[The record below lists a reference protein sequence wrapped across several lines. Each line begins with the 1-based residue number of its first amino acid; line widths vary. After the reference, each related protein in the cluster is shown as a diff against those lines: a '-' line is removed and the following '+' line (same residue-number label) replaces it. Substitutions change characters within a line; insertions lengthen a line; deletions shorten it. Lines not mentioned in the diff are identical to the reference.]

1 MKRPQRDWWSSICHM
16 QENNL
21 DLRCFLTHH
30 GFQLYI
36 LLIHKLMTLEGKFQ
50 ANFAYMQAG
59 MSSLLIHAFTQT
71 FVTLTNS
78 PKNGHGLIYLSAL
91 LCTFSTPV

>member
-1 MKRPQRDWWSSICHM
+1 M

-30 GFQLYI
+30 GLQLYI
-36 LLIHKLMTLEGKFQ
+36 LFIHKLMTLEGKFQ
-50 ANFAYMQAG
+50 TNFACMQAG

-71 FVTLTNS
+71 FVTLTSS
-78 PKNGHGLIYLSAL
+78 PKKRTRVNLFV
-91 LCTFSTPV
+91 CPVMCFFHSCLEKDMT